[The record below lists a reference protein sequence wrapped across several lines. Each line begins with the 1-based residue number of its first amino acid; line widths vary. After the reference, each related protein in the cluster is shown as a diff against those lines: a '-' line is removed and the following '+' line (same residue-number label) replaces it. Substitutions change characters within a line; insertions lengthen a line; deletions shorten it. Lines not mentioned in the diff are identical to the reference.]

1 MYKESDI
8 VELKR
13 EVSPSICKEI
23 VAFANTKGG
32 TIYIGYDDTSKLI
45 GVENA
50 KSELDKL
57 SNLITYKID
66 PNVIFNITMEI
77 VEIEDKSIIVVK
89 ILKGNNRPYYLKS
102 KGMTSDG
109 VYLRLGA
116 TNKQASRDDIIKM
129 IMEDRGIKFEDN
141 ISVEQNLTFNLLE
154 KEFKDKELKL
164 DSVKMKN
171 MGLVTTMGL
180 YTNLAH
186 ILSDQN
192 PFAIKI
198 AVYKGNNKVEFL
210 DKKELD
216 NMSVFEQLHE
226 IEKFLNLI
234 IKVPAKIVGMKREEY
249 PEYDISVLREVIINS
264 IIHRD
269 YDCFGPTLINI
280 YEDKMEIVNI
290 GGLVIGLSLEAI
302 KKGRSSTRNPKLAQI
317 FHRLGYIEAYGSGIP
332 RMLAKYE
339 KQDKKPHIE
348 IIDNTFSVSLPKMQ
362 TEQQRKYTTREEKI
376 MVEFILENGGISREE
391 FEQLIG
397 CSKATAARKIK
408 KYINEKVLRQV
419 NVGRATYYELLT
431 NDN

>member
-57 SNLITYKID
+57 SNLVADKID
-66 PNVIFNITMEI
+66 PNLIFNITMEI

-280 YEDKMEIVNI
+280 YEEKMEIVNI

-348 IIDNTFSVSLPKMQ
+348 IIDNTFSVALPKMQ
-362 TEQQRKYTTREEKI
+362 IEQQRKYTTREEKI